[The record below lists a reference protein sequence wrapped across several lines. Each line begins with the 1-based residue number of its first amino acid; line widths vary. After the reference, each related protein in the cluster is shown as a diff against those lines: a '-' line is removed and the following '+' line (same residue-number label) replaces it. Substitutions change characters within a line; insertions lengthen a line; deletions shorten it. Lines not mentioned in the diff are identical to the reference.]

1 MLKII
6 IKSIILVCIVL
17 SVYFIVNPSACSNLI
32 NGRAVNVRQ
41 ELPVQKQ
48 DDTHSELFTPTGD
61 QPLRPADKPA
71 KITPVPEQPQTVAAS
86 QQAQPTPAQSVVAQT
101 QAAAETTA
109 TAVTGITDTQSL
121 PPAQPQAMM
130 QRPQAEVDY
139 AIASRYVE
147 LENKY
152 LAQHK
157 DAKNA
162 AKDISYI
169 VMDDFELT
177 PAEWEAFLQ
186 RATATNL
193 FETVRQQQK

>member
-6 IKSIILVCIVL
+6 IKSIILVCIIL
-17 SVYFIVNPSACSNLI
+17 SIYFIVNPAACSNFI
-32 NGRAVNVRQ
+32 NGRAVNVR
-41 ELPVQKQ
+41 EDLPVITP
-48 DDTHSELFTPTGD
+48 DNSRNELLEPAGD
-61 QPLRPADKPA
+61 QPLRPAEKPA
-71 KITPVPEQPQTVAAS
+71 KTTPAVSAQTAQPQTLTTTA
-86 QQAQPTPAQSVVAQT
+86 AQT
-101 QAAAETTA
+101 QPVQPAAATA
-109 TAVTGITDTQSL
+109 STKPVTAVTDTQSL
-121 PPAQPQAMM
+121 QAADSSAAAT

-186 RATATNL
+186 RATASNL

>member
-48 DDTHSELFTPTGD
+48 NDTHSELFTPTGD

-71 KITPVPEQPQTVAAS
+71 KITPDQSQPQTVVGS
-86 QQAQPTPAQSVVAQT
+86 QQVQPVETAPAQDVPT

-109 TAVTGITDTQSL
+109 WSASIQETSMETG
-121 PPAQPQAMM
+121 
-130 QRPQAEVDY
+130 
-139 AIASRYVE
+139 
-147 LENKY
+147 K
-152 LAQHK
+152 
-157 DAKNA
+157 
-162 AKDISYI
+162 
-169 VMDDFELT
+169 
-177 PAEWEAFLQ
+177 
-186 RATATNL
+186 
-193 FETVRQQQK
+193 